1 MLEIEMTARIQT
13 PSGKSATGPELA
25 RARTMRLVAIA
36 LAIAAFGTLAYGFGM
51 NWAAPY
57 QVAAGV
63 AAYVGIEWQRHI
75 GKKIKQMGG

>member
-1 MLEIEMTARIQT
+1 MTAPTQSPGT
-13 PSGKSATGPELA
+13 KSATGTELA
-25 RARTMRLVAIA
+25 RARNMRLVAIA

-51 NWAAPY
+51 NWTAPY